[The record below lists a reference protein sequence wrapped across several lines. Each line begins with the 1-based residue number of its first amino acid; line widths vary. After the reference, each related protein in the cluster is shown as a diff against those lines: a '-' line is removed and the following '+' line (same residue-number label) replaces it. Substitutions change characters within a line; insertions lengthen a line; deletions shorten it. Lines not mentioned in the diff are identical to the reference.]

1 MWAFHSQH
9 CFVLLEGG
17 GVLCDGLVFVR
28 QVQEARENGR
38 RRRAKG
44 VCRNAA
50 ALARNRILHVAQI
63 SRITEGV
70 G

>member
-1 MWAFHSQH
+1 MGVGFSFPA
-9 CFVLLEGG
+9 LLCPLGGG

-50 ALARNRILHVAQI
+50 ALARNRILHVA
-63 SRITEGV
+63 
-70 G
+70 